1 MKKFSEIFKEKYY
14 QKMLT
19 PGHPANPVRN
29 RADSFLKVFE
39 LLEVD
44 KHRSINIVETG
55 CMRRD
60 HGEMCF
66 GDDGASTFL
75 LNEFLNYQKSLN
87 PHASYHFSSV
97 DINQSNV
104 DYANEVLT
112 KSKYLHNPKVYCD
125 DSVHFIGTRC
135 NNLIDLLY
143 LDSYDIE
150 RNNPHP
156 SQLHHLKELC
166 AAMPHLKKGSIV
178 VIDDHNPFFT
188 NPPIGKGNYVKSFM
202 EDVGATKIFEDYQIG
217 WVL

>member
-39 LLEVD
+39 LLEEKIKLND
-44 KHRSINIVETG
+44 KPINIVETG
-55 CMRRD
+55 CARKD
-60 HGEMCF
+60 HGELSF
-66 GDDGASTFL
+66 GDDGASSYLFDQFL
-75 LNEFLNYQKSLN
+75 KYNLGMLT
-87 PHASYHFSSV
+87 SV
-97 DINQSNV
+97 DINQNNV
-104 DYANEVLT
+104 DYTT
-112 KSKYLHNPKVYCD
+112 KLFGKNSMTSYAYCS
-125 DSVHFIGTRC
+125 DSVAFLYDNYNSSHIK
-135 NNLIDLLY
+135 IDLLY

-166 AAMPHLKKGSIV
+166 AAIPSLVKGSIV

-202 EDVGATKIFEDYQIG
+202 EDIGATKIFEDYQIG

>member
-1 MKKFSEIFKEKYY
+1 
-14 QKMLT
+14 MLT

-39 LLEVD
+39 LLEEKDEKFV
-44 KHRSINIVETG
+44 NIVETG

-75 LNEFLNYQKSLN
+75 WNEFLNHKKKE
-87 PHASYHFSSV
+87 HKHFFCDFTSV
-97 DINQSNV
+97 DINQDNV
-104 DYANEVLT
+104 DYANEVI
-112 KSKYLHNPKVYCD
+112 KKQNYSHSSSAHCE
-125 DSVHFIGTRC
+125 DSVSFLYHKYPKDAI
-135 NNLIDLLY
+135 IHLLY

-166 AAMPHLKKGSIV
+166 AAMPYLQKGSIV

-202 EDVGATKIFEDYQIG
+202 EDIGATKIFEDYQIG
-217 WVL
+217 WIL